1 MYDKGTAVLG
11 TSIGATAAGGML
23 PQTGI
28 GIDLLW
34 LLLGAFALIAAGLA
48 MWRLVPRQEA

>member
-11 TSIGATAAGGML
+11 TSIGATVAGGML
-23 PQTGI
+23 PHT

-48 MWRLVPRQEA
+48 IWRVVPRREA

>member
-11 TSIGATAAGGML
+11 TSVGATAAAGML
-23 PQTGI
+23 PHT

-34 LLLGAFALIAAGLA
+34 LLLASFALIAAGLA
-48 MWRLVPRQEA
+48 IWRVVPRHEA